1 MFKNLIF
8 DWSGTLCDD
17 LHLTLDATNY
27 VFAQYGRTPI
37 DCDRFR
43 AEFQLPYPEYYARIL
58 PEADLDELENHFRH
72 AFRVSCEP
80 VCILPN
86 AREFMEYCRARGIR
100 CFALTSVDAN
110 AFDAQ
115 CRELGMFDYF
125 EAIHAGVRD
134 KVAYIHSLLARHH
147 LRPEETA
154 FIGDMQH
161 DIAAAHAAGIMGIA
175 VLTGYNSTDQLARAK
190 PDIMVPDLLVLK
202 KVLEHAHR
210 TLRDGD
216 VIRLRSMELHCH
228 IGVPDE
234 ERAERQKLLADI
246 ELTPPRRFSAMG
258 EELDKTIDYAS
269 VAERLKQLAEGRES
283 RLIETLADD
292 MARCC
297 IREFGA
303 LKATVEVHKFI
314 LPGIAATSVK
324 TTAYTNF
331 ENER

>member
-27 VFAQYGRTPI
+27 VFAQYGRAPI

-43 AEFQLPYPEYYARIL
+43 AEFQLPYPEYYARVL
-58 PEADLDELENHFRH
+58 PEADLNELEDHFRH
-72 AFRVSCEP
+72 AFRLSGET
-80 VCILPN
+80 VCVLPH
-86 AREFMEYCRARGIR
+86 AREFMEYCRARGVR
-100 CFALTSVDAN
+100 CFALTSVDAH

-115 CRELGMFDYF
+115 CKEMGMFDYF

-134 KVAYIHSLLARHH
+134 KVAYIHSLLARHQ

-161 DIAAAHAAGIMGIA
+161 DMAAAHSAGITGIA
-175 VLTGYNSTDQLARAK
+175 VLTGYNSANQLAKAA

-202 KVLEHAHR
+202 KLLEQAHR

-216 VIRLRSMELHCH
+216 SIRLCAMELSCH
-228 IGVPDE
+228 IGVPAR

-258 EELDKTIDYAS
+258 EDIRRTIDYAAL
-269 VAERLKQLAEGRES
+269 AERLKEVAEGTERK
-283 RLIETLADD
+283 LVETLANDL
-292 MARCC
+292 AQCC
-297 IREFGA
+297 INEFKA
-303 LKATVEVHKFI
+303 LKAEVEIRKFV
-314 LPGIAATSVK
+314 LPGMACTSVR
-324 TTAYTNF
+324 TTAYPNA
-331 ENER
+331 

>member
-17 LHLTLDATNY
+17 LHLTIDATNY
-27 VFAQYGRTPI
+27 VFAQYGHAPI

-43 AEFQLPYPEYYARIL
+43 AEFQLPYPEYYARVL
-58 PEADLDELENHFRH
+58 PEADLNELEDHFRH
-72 AFRVSCEP
+72 AFRVSRET
-80 VCILPN
+80 VCILPH
-86 AREFMEYCRARGIR
+86 ARDFMEYCRARGVR

-115 CRELGMFDYF
+115 CKEMGMFDYF

-134 KVAYIHSLLARHH
+134 KVAYIHTLLSRHH

-161 DIAAAHAAGIMGIA
+161 DMAAAHSAGITGIA
-175 VLTGYNSTDQLARAK
+175 VLTGYNSANQLAKAA

-202 KVLEHAHR
+202 KLLEHAHR

-216 VIRLRSMELHCH
+216 VIRLCGMELFCH

-246 ELTPPRRFSAMG
+246 ELTPPRRFSDMG
-258 EELDKTIDYAS
+258 EDLGRTIDYAAL
-269 VAERLKQLAEGRES
+269 AERLRELAEGTGRKLVE
-283 RLIETLADD
+283 RLADD
-292 MARCC
+292 LATCC

-303 LKATVEVHKFI
+303 LKAEVEIRKFI
-314 LPGIAATSVK
+314 LPGMACTSVR
-324 TTAYTNF
+324 TTAYPHA
-331 ENER
+331 

>member
-27 VFAQYGRTPI
+27 VFAQYGRAPI

-43 AEFQLPYPEYYARIL
+43 AEFQLPYPEYYARVL
-58 PEADLDELENHFRH
+58 PEADLGELEDHFRH
-72 AFRVSCEP
+72 AFRVSGES
-80 VCILPN
+80 VCILPH
-86 AREFMEYCRARGIR
+86 ARAFMEYCMARGIR

-115 CRELGMFDYF
+115 CREMGMFAYF
-125 EAIHAGVRD
+125 EAIHAGIRD
-134 KVAYIHSLLARHH
+134 KVSYIHTLLARHH

-161 DIAAAHAAGIMGIA
+161 DMAAAHAAGIMGIA
-175 VLTGYNSTDQLARAK
+175 VLTGYNSADQLARAN

-216 VIRLRSMELHCH
+216 VIRLNSLELRCR

-246 ELTPPRRFSAMG
+246 ELTPPRRFSATG
-258 EELDKTIDYAS
+258 EELARTIDYAAL
-269 VAERLKQLAEGRES
+269 AERLKWLAESRE
-283 RLIETLADD
+283 RKLVETLADD
-292 MARCC
+292 LARCC
-297 IREFGA
+297 VREFGA
-303 LKATVEVHKFI
+303 LKATVEIHKFI
-314 LPGIAATSVK
+314 LPGVSSTSVR
-324 TTAYTNF
+324 TTAYPNV
-331 ENER
+331 EK